1 MRILLLFL
9 VIIILG
15 AFYFVASEIGKP
27 SLKEIAEKAM
37 LGAKGK
43 YGIVVKHLK
52 TGETY
57 HTKEHELFEAGS
69 LYKLWVMAE
78 AFQQIKEG
86 VLKEDNLLAQDVAT
100 INEKFGIDPN
110 TAELKEGRIT
120 MTVSQALNQMI
131 TISHNY
137 AALLLSE
144 RLKNSSIKRFLKE
157 QGFKESHLGDKRNL
171 PRTTSSDIA
180 LFYEKLQKGELID
193 KTSSKKMLTSLKRQK
208 MSDGIPKYLPKD
220 LSVAHKTGEIGW
232 FKHDGGIVFAKEGNY
247 IIVVLSK
254 SNYPLGAQERISMLS
269 EAVYK
274 YFNK

>member
-1 MRILLLFL
+1 MRIFLFFL
-9 VIIILG
+9 VIITLG
-15 AFYFVASEIGKP
+15 AFYFVVNEISKP
-27 SLKEIAEKAM
+27 SLKEIVEKAM

-43 YGIVVKHLK
+43 YGIVIKHLK

-57 HTKEHELFEAGS
+57 STKEDELFEAGS

-100 INEKFGIDPN
+100 INEKFAIDPSE
-110 TAELKEGRIT
+110 AELKEGRIT
-120 MTVSQALNQMI
+120 MTVSQALNQMV

-144 RLKNSSIKRFLKE
+144 RLKNSSIARFLKE
-157 QGFKESHLGDKRNL
+157 QGFSESHLGDKSN
-171 PRTTSSDIA
+171 PPSTTPFEIA
-180 LFYEKLQKGELID
+180 FFYEKLQKGELID
-193 KTSSKKMLTSLKRQK
+193 GTSSQKMLQLLKRQK
-208 MSDGIPKYLPKD
+208 MSDGIPKYLPKN

-232 FKHDGGIVFAKEGNY
+232 FKHDSGIVFAKNGDY
-247 IIVVLSK
+247 VIVVLSESK
-254 SNYPLGAQERISMLS
+254 FPLGAQERIAMLS
-269 EAVYK
+269 QAVYK